1 MDTVAAERQPAPH
14 HLAERIDRWLR
25 DHRADL
31 VARVRDLVA
40 FPTLS
45 PPGRNTAAAQE
56 YLAAWL
62 ASLGC
67 AVESFA
73 VYPGDPDVVGRWRG
87 AGGDIIG
94 AALVMGSAEW
104 LRYEISANGVWIKK
118 GVCTPPDDAQI
129 SVSLDGVAAM
139 QAAAYLGVSE

>member
-1 MDTVAAERQPAPH
+1 MNETMNELLGRPRPHAQSLFDLDAARTLAVA
-14 HLAERIDRWLR
+14 
-25 DHRADL
+25 
-31 VARVRDLVA
+31 
-40 FPTLS
+40 
-45 PPGRNTAAAQE
+45 
-56 YLAAWL
+56 
-62 ASLGC
+62 C
-67 AVESFA
+67 
-73 VYPGDPDVVGRWRG
+73 WRG